1 MASEADTDQLLS
13 LGIELRNPFV
23 TVLADL
29 AGEVRNARDQNHDH
43 QRNEQHQPCVDRP
56 TSPNTSSRTPTS
68 PGSRFDAT
76 PTCSARPGGLTDWAA
91 PARAAATTSSGI
103 SPGAPCPLDASGP
116 SDAWSSTIT
125 LAPRSHPSPSSVQR
139 FHAAGGPTSSDT
151 GDANPAFWDSSW
163 LHEETEVPEASGAPN
178 KERSHGQGRRNVSL
192 HRHVR

>member
-76 PTCSARPGGLTDWAA
+76 PTCSAKPGDSPTGQLRHAPPQRHRPASRPQQWGHAASPALRTRGHRPTLTS
-91 PARAAATTSSGI
+91 RHRTH
-103 SPGAPCPLDASGP
+103 
-116 SDAWSSTIT
+116 T
-125 LAPRSHPSPSSVQR
+125 LAAGRHLVRANRTNPCNRRCHPVAPTCLRVRRSARRTSGRGADRALRNDARPSPR
-139 FHAAGGPTSSDT
+139 
-151 GDANPAFWDSSW
+151 NPSTA
-163 LHEETEVPEASGAPN
+163 
-178 KERSHGQGRRNVSL
+178 Q
-192 HRHVR
+192 